1 MDNFMLW
8 TIFLYTALCFSI
20 YQGQEIQEFPPTFLK
35 VSKNLPLQRLLVE
48 WDVSDLAHKF
58 ELEMVFDIQV
68 SRTEEMNVV
77 WTEYYNTTLSK
88 LKKTLHWS
96 WDSELPLEC
105 MSHSV
110 RIRSMVNDERF
121 SKLWS
126 RWSQWETVLGLDTSD
141 DNTPYI
147 FPEDKVVEEGSNVTF
162 CCIGG
167 KDSRIEYLLFNY
179 TDYYYPDSNTSQQNM
194 VITMKK
200 VLHAEV
206 PGIPVFCK
214 ISGKENKKYS
224 ATLLFV
230 GKPPYEP
237 EDISCDTRDIKTLTC
252 TWNPGKNTYLYGAH
266 STKYH
271 LFERFSQKTFCY
283 QETAHY
289 LEPIHCSWAID
300 QQMIYNLTLTAQNPL
315 GKRSANFVLDVA
327 HRVHPYPPSDLSV
340 EHMKA
345 TEVSLYW
352 RMQPKYKA
360 IKLLCQ
366 IENRHPSG
374 QVELHNS
381 SPVQSNSYPH
391 LTLGGLQPFTY
402 YNFRMRCGAASHFWK
417 WSEWSKTLRVRTNEA
432 APSGKLDVWR
442 EVTPVLGGRNV
453 TLFWKPSPDF
463 RANGGDI
470 SFEITWEKLKKASEL
485 EHISISALQNS
496 TTISIDNHS
505 YKISVAARN
514 NINSSL
520 PSVMII
526 SRATDNGA
534 EEKVDRTDLE
544 EERVNGTVD
553 GIYISW
559 KATNAFDGYIVDWC
573 NFPRSQHCDF
583 QWKRFDFNTS
593 SCFIKSAAFMPG
605 VRYNFR
611 VYGSLANEDFF
622 LGKKVGYTKEL
633 APRLNPQGE
642 IAEMTS
648 HTVTVTWD
656 SYPVNESQPGFIRGY
671 HVYVKTMEE
680 ECSLKGSAKHA
691 LSDGS
696 VLCKYT
702 IENPEEKRY
711 VVKHLMPETT
721 YALAVK
727 AYTGGGETPIDAYI
741 NVDTLHDSKIYLPVL
756 LVIIPFVVITAVCF
770 WKIKWV
776 KDCCYPEIPNP
787 NKSQVLSFNG
797 LKLNSE
803 AVLKLS
809 DCIPDTVVLENT
821 SEANTLQ
828 LRSHGTIL
836 ESESK
841 VINPSWVY
849 FIQNEVGNLMCTQ
862 SAPEACTSFENL
874 AYSSQTAL
882 GSSLY
887 QNLWMSEKSEPQ
899 LSILLYQPQHYIEI
913 LSKDTVT
920 SLREITE
927 REGSLRYISQM
938 EVPRSE
944 AKLSDLPH
952 FTEPIEHSSYKIQT
966 VLGSEL
972 VTSTSDEGIQ
982 SQDSSTS
989 SNSTALLLPGR
1000 H

>member
-1 MDNFMLW
+1 MDNFVLW

-48 WDVSDLAHKF
+48 WDVSDSAHKF

-105 MSHSV
+105 LSHSV

-402 YNFRMRCGAASHFWK
+402 YTFRMRCGAASHFWK

-453 TLFWKPSPDF
+453 TLFWKPLPDF

-526 SRATDNGA
+526 SRATDN
-534 EEKVDRTDLE
+534 
-544 EERVNGTVD
+544 
-553 GIYISW
+553 
-559 KATNAFDGYIVDWC
+559 
-573 NFPRSQHCDF
+573 
-583 QWKRFDFNTS
+583 
-593 SCFIKSAAFMPG
+593 AAFMPG

>member
-1 MDNFMLW
+1 
-8 TIFLYTALCFSI
+8 
-20 YQGQEIQEFPPTFLK
+20 
-35 VSKNLPLQRLLVE
+35 
-48 WDVSDLAHKF
+48 
-58 ELEMVFDIQV
+58 MVFDIQV

-167 KDSRIEYLLFNY
+167 KDNRIEYLLFNY
-179 TDYYYPDSNTSQQNM
+179 TDYYYPDSNISQRNM

-237 EDISCDTRDIKTLTC
+237 EDLSCDTRDIRTLTC

-271 LFERFSQKTFCY
+271 LFERFSRKTFCY

-315 GKRSANFVLDVA
+315 GKRSANFVIDVA

-391 LTLGGLQPFTY
+391 LTLSGLQPFTNY
-402 YNFRMRCGAASHFWK
+402 AFRMRCGAASHFWK

-453 TLFWKPSPDF
+453 TLFWKPLPDF

-470 SFEITWEKLKKASEL
+470 SFEITWEKLKKASEP

-505 YKISVAARN
+505 YKISVVARN
-514 NINSSL
+514 NINFSL

-593 SCFIKSAAFMPG
+593 SCFINSASFMPG

-741 NVDTLHDSKIYLPVL
+741 NVDTLHDFL

-828 LRSHGTIL
+828 LWSHGNIL

-938 EVPRSE
+938 EVPCSE

-952 FTEPIEHSSYKIQT
+952 STEPMEHSSYKIQT

>member
-1 MDNFMLW
+1 MAWQPLLWLPAHLRVPAVRGPVRITIAAGVGARLRDADREGHGGANDLRRWENERLLTERERYWYPQDRDWDLDQDRCQRSLDRDRLRESSGEGCLNPSRCQSLGGARERCALSGASSCRPTPGAATSFWAAGNCESAELELDQDQLWERCQDGVLEQHTIASLPLDGTCGMAAEFSWSLDLFDMLLLLGLFK
-8 TIFLYTALCFSI
+8 TLELTLPRLLLPLYMPPGEGEHLPAKE
-20 YQGQEIQEFPPTFLK
+20 EIQEFPPTFLK

-48 WDVSDLAHKF
+48 WDVSDSAHKF

-167 KDSRIEYLLFNY
+167 KDNRIEYLLFNY
-179 TDYYYPDSNTSQQNM
+179 TDYYYPDSNISQRNM

-237 EDISCDTRDIKTLTC
+237 EDLSCDTRDIRTLTC

-271 LFERFSQKTFCY
+271 LFERRNVQIFEAVSVGG
-283 QETAHY
+283 
-289 LEPIHCSWAID
+289 D
-300 QQMIYNLTLTAQNPL
+300 QV
-315 GKRSANFVLDVA
+315 KD
-327 HRVHPYPPSDLSV
+327 
-340 EHMKA
+340 
-345 TEVSLYW
+345 
-352 RMQPKYKA
+352 KA
-360 IKLLCQ
+360 IVRGK
-366 IENRHPSG
+366 
-374 QVELHNS
+374 HNS

-391 LTLGGLQPFTY
+391 LTLSGLQPFTNY
-402 YNFRMRCGAASHFWK
+402 AFRMRCGAASHFWK

-453 TLFWKPSPDF
+453 TLFWKPLPDF

-470 SFEITWEKLKKASEL
+470 SFEITWEKLKKASEP

-505 YKISVAARN
+505 YKISVVARN
-514 NINSSL
+514 NINFSL

-526 SRATDNGA
+526 SRATDNA
-534 EEKVDRTDLE
+534 
-544 EERVNGTVD
+544 
-553 GIYISW
+553 S
-559 KATNAFDGYIVDWC
+559 
-573 NFPRSQHCDF
+573 
-583 QWKRFDFNTS
+583 
-593 SCFIKSAAFMPG
+593 FMPG

-741 NVDTLHDSKIYLPVL
+741 NVDTLHDCEFRK
-756 LVIIPFVVITAVCF
+756 
-770 WKIKWV
+770 
-776 KDCCYPEIPNP
+776 
-787 NKSQVLSFNG
+787 
-797 LKLNSE
+797 
-803 AVLKLS
+803 
-809 DCIPDTVVLENT
+809 
-821 SEANTLQ
+821 
-828 LRSHGTIL
+828 
-836 ESESK
+836 
-841 VINPSWVY
+841 
-849 FIQNEVGNLMCTQ
+849 
-862 SAPEACTSFENL
+862 
-874 AYSSQTAL
+874 
-882 GSSLY
+882 
-887 QNLWMSEKSEPQ
+887 
-899 LSILLYQPQHYIEI
+899 
-913 LSKDTVT
+913 
-920 SLREITE
+920 
-927 REGSLRYISQM
+927 
-938 EVPRSE
+938 
-944 AKLSDLPH
+944 
-952 FTEPIEHSSYKIQT
+952 
-966 VLGSEL
+966 
-972 VTSTSDEGIQ
+972 
-982 SQDSSTS
+982 
-989 SNSTALLLPGR
+989 
-1000 H
+1000 

>member
-1 MDNFMLW
+1 MDHFVLQ
-8 TIFLYTALCFSI
+8 TILLYTALCFSI
-20 YQGQEIQEFPPTFLK
+20 YQGQETQEFLPTFLK
-35 VSKNLPLQRLLVE
+35 VSKNLSMQRLLVE

-68 SRTEEMNVV
+68 SRSEEMNVV

-88 LKKTLHWS
+88 LNKTLHWS

-121 SKLWS
+121 SKIWS

-141 DNTPYI
+141 DNTSYI

-167 KDSRIEYLLFNY
+167 KDSRILNILFNY
-179 TDYYYPDSNTSQQNM
+179 TDYYYPDSNTSQRNM
-194 VITMKK
+194 VITRNK
-200 VLHAEV
+200 VLHAEM
-206 PGIPVFCK
+206 PDIPVICN
-214 ISGKENKKYS
+214 ISGKGSKNYS
-224 ATLLFV
+224 ATLLYV
-230 GKPPYEP
+230 GKRPYEP
-237 EDISCDTRDIKTLTC
+237 KDLSCDTRDMKTLTC
-252 TWNPGKNTYLYGAH
+252 TWNPGENTYLYGSH

-271 LFERFSQKTFCY
+271 LFERFSQKTLCY
-283 QETAHY
+283 QKTATY

-300 QQMIYNLTLTAQNPL
+300 QQMIYNLTLTAQNAL
-315 GKRSANFVLDVA
+315 GERSANFVLDVA
-327 HRVHPYPPSDLSV
+327 QRVHPSPPSDLSV

-352 RMQPKYKA
+352 SMQPKHKA

-366 IENRHPSG
+366 MENRHPSG

-381 SPVQSNSYPH
+381 SVVESNSYPH
-391 LTLGGLQPFTY
+391 LTLGGLLPFTNY
-402 YNFRMRCGAASHFWK
+402 AFRMRCGAASHFWK

-442 EVTPVLGGRNV
+442 EVTPVWGGRNV
-453 TLFWKPSPDF
+453 TLFWKPFPDF
-463 RANGGDI
+463 RANGGSI
-470 SFEITWEKLKKASEL
+470 SFEISWEKLENASEP

-505 YKISVAARN
+505 YKVSVAARN
-514 NINSSL
+514 NITSSL

-534 EEKVDRTDLE
+534 EEKVDHTDLE

-593 SCFIKSAAFMPG
+593 SCLINSAAFMPG
-605 VRYNFR
+605 VRYSFR

-633 APRLNPQGE
+633 
-642 IAEMTS
+642 
-648 HTVTVTWD
+648 
-656 SYPVNESQPGFIRGY
+656 
-671 HVYVKTMEE
+671 
-680 ECSLKGSAKHA
+680 
-691 LSDGS
+691 DGT

-711 VVKHLMPETT
+711 MVKHLVPGTT
-721 YALAVK
+721 YALAVT
-727 AYTGGGETPIDAYI
+727 AYTGGGETPIEAYI
-741 NVDTLHDSKIYLPVL
+741 YVDTPHDSKIYLLVL
-756 LVIIPFVVITAVCF
+756 LVIIHFVLSGVCF
-770 WKIKWV
+770 WNIKWV
-776 KDCCYPEIPNP
+776 KDCCCSEIPNP
-787 NKSQVLSFNG
+787 NKSKVLSFNG

-803 AVLKLS
+803 AVMKLN
-809 DCIPDTVVLENT
+809 DCIPDTIVLENT

-828 LRSHGTIL
+828 LWSHGTIL

-849 FIQNEVGNLMCTQ
+849 FVQNEEGDLMCTQ

-913 LSKDTVT
+913 LSKDTVP

-944 AKLSDLPH
+944 VKLSDLPH
-952 FTEPIEHSSYKIQT
+952 STEPMEHSNDKIQT

-972 VTSTSDEGIQ
+972 VTSTSDEDVH

-989 SNSTALLLPGR
+989 SNSAVLLLLGR

>member
-1 MDNFMLW
+1 MDHFVLQ
-8 TIFLYTALCFSI
+8 TILLYTALCFNI
-20 YQGQEIQEFPPTFLK
+20 YQGQETQEFLPTFLK
-35 VSKNLPLQRLLVE
+35 VSRNLPLQRLLVE

-88 LKKTLHWS
+88 LNKTLHWS

-121 SKLWS
+121 PKIWS

-147 FPEDKVVEEGSNVTF
+147 FPDDKVVEEGSNVTF

-167 KDSRIEYLLFNY
+167 KDSRILNILFNY

-194 VITMKK
+194 VITMNK
-200 VLHAEV
+200 VLHAEM
-206 PGIPVFCK
+206 PGIPVFCN
-214 ISGKENKKYS
+214 ISGKGSKNYS
-224 ATLLFV
+224 GTLLFV
-230 GKPPYEP
+230 GKPPHEP
-237 EDISCDTRDIKTLTC
+237 KDLSCDTRDMKTLSC
-252 TWNPGKNTYLYGAH
+252 TWNPGENTYLYGRH

-271 LFERFSQKTFCY
+271 LFERFSQKTLCY
-283 QETAHY
+283 QETATY
-289 LEPIHCSWAID
+289 LEPINCSWAID

-315 GKRSANFVLDVA
+315 GERSANFVLDVA
-327 HRVHPYPPSDLSV
+327 HRVHPSPPSDLSV

-352 RMQPKYKA
+352 SMQPKHKA

-366 IENRHPSG
+366 MENRHPSG

-381 SPVQSNSYPH
+381 SVVQSNSYPH
-391 LTLGGLQPFTY
+391 LTLAGLQPFTNY
-402 YNFRMRCGAASHFWK
+402 AFRMRCGAASHFWK

-442 EVTPVLGGRNV
+442 EVTPVWGGRNV
-453 TLFWKPSPDF
+453 TLFWKPFPDF
-463 RANGGDI
+463 RANGGSI
-470 SFEITWEKLKKASEL
+470 SFEITWEKLKNASEP

-514 NINSSL
+514 NITSSL

-534 EEKVDRTDLE
+534 EEKVDHTDLE

-593 SCFIKSAAFMPG
+593 SCLINSAAFMPG
-605 VRYNFR
+605 VRYSFR

-633 APRLNPQGE
+633 APRLNPPGE
-642 IAEMTS
+642 ITEITS
-648 HTVTVTWD
+648 HTVTITWD
-656 SYPVNESQPGFIRGY
+656 SYPINESQPGFIRGY

-680 ECSLKGSAKHA
+680 ECSLKGSTKHA
-691 LSDGS
+691 LSDGT

-711 VVKHLMPETT
+711 VVKHLVPGTT

-741 NVDTLHDSKIYLPVL
+741 HVDTLHDSKIYLLVL
-756 LVIIPFVVITAVCF
+756 LVIIHFVLSAVCF

-776 KDCCYPEIPNP
+776 KDCCCPEIPNP
-787 NKSQVLSFNG
+787 NKSKVLSFNG

-803 AVLKLS
+803 AVMKLN
-809 DCIPDTVVLENT
+809 DCIPDTIVLENT

-828 LRSHGTIL
+828 LWSHGTIL

-841 VINPSWVY
+841 VVNPSWVY
-849 FIQNEVGNLMCTQ
+849 FVQNEEGDLMCTQ

-913 LSKDTVT
+913 LSKDTVP

-938 EVPRSE
+938 EVPHSE
-944 AKLSDLPH
+944 VKLSDLPH
-952 FTEPIEHSSYKIQT
+952 STEPMEHSNDKIQT

-972 VTSTSDEGIQ
+972 VTSTSDEDVH

-989 SNSTALLLPGR
+989 SNSAVLLLLGQ

>member
-1 MDNFMLW
+1 MTVLG
-8 TIFLYTALCFSI
+8 CK
-20 YQGQEIQEFPPTFLK
+20 QEFLPTFLK
-35 VSKNLPLQRLLVE
+35 VSKNLTLQRLLVE
-48 WDVSDLAHKF
+48 WDVSDSAHKF

-68 SRTEEMNVV
+68 SRTEEMNVI

-126 RWSQWETVLGLDTSD
+126 RWSQWETVLGKQN

-162 CCIGG
+162 CCTGG
-167 KDSRIEYLLFNY
+167 KESRIEYFLFNY
-179 TDYYYPDSNTSQQNM
+179 TNYYYPDSNTSQRNM
-194 VITMKK
+194 VISMNK

-206 PGIPVFCK
+206 P
-214 ISGKENKKYS
+214 E
-224 ATLLFV
+224 
-230 GKPPYEP
+230 PPHEP
-237 EDISCDTRDIKTLTC
+237 KDLSCDTWDMKTLTC
-252 TWNPGKNTYLYGAH
+252 TWNPGENTYLYGKNKPV
-266 STKYH
+266 SFSS
-271 LFERFSQKTFCY
+271 FERFSQKTFCY
-283 QETAHY
+283 QETEHY
-289 LEPIHCSWAID
+289 LEPIRCSWAID
-300 QQMIYNLTLTAQNPL
+300 QQMIYNLTLTAENPL
-315 GKRSANFVLDVA
+315 GKRSAHFVLDVA
-327 HRVHPYPPSDLSV
+327 HRGKGFSAPF
-340 EHMKA
+340 
-345 TEVSLYW
+345 
-352 RMQPKYKA
+352 
-360 IKLLCQ
+360 
-366 IENRHPSG
+366 
-374 QVELHNS
+374 
-381 SPVQSNSYPH
+381 VQSNSYPH
-391 LTLGGLQPFTY
+391 LTLGGLQPFTNY
-402 YNFRMRCGAASHFWK
+402 AFRIRCGAASHFWK
-417 WSEWSKTLRVRTNEA
+417 WSEWSKTLEVRTNEA
-432 APSGKLDVWR
+432 GKLDVWR

-453 TLFWKPSPDF
+453 TLFWKPLPDF
-463 RANGGDI
+463 RANGGGI
-470 SFEITWEKLKKASEL
+470 SFEITWEKLEKASEPQ
-485 EHISISALQNS
+485 HSSISALQNS

-505 YKISVAARN
+505 YKISLAARN
-514 NINSSL
+514 SINSSL

-526 SRATDNGA
+526 SQATDS
-534 EEKVDRTDLE
+534 EKVDRTDLE

-593 SCFIKSAAFMPG
+593 SCLINSAAFMPG
-605 VRYNFR
+605 VRYSFR

-648 HTVTVTWD
+648 HTLTVNWD
-656 SYPVNESQPGFIRGY
+656 SYPINESQPGFIRGY

-680 ECSLKGSAKHA
+680 ESMCHPYFSAA
-691 LSDGS
+691 ADGS

-741 NVDTLHDSKIYLPVL
+741 NADTLHDCDFL
-756 LVIIPFVVITAVCF
+756 LVCGFSR
-770 WKIKWV
+770 V
-776 KDCCYPEIPNP
+776 KDCCCPDIPNP
-787 NKSQVLSFNG
+787 NRSKVLSFNG
-797 LKLNSE
+797 LKVNNCLLIALQLNSE
-803 AVLKLS
+803 AVLKPS
-809 DCIPDTVVLENT
+809 DCIPDTIVLENT

-828 LRSHGTIL
+828 LWSHGSIL

-849 FIQNEVGNLMCTQ
+849 FVQNEEGDLMCTQ

-913 LSKDTVT
+913 LSKDSVT
-920 SLREITE
+920 SLREITK
-927 REGSLRYISQM
+927 REGSLRYTSQM
-938 EVPRSE
+938 EVPRSD

-952 FTEPIEHSSYKIQT
+952 STEPMEHSSYKIQT

-972 VTSTSDEGIQ
+972 VTSTSDEDIH

-989 SNSTALLLPGR
+989 SNSTVLLLPGR

>member
-1 MDNFMLW
+1 MDHFVLQ
-8 TIFLYTALCFSI
+8 TILLHTALCFSI
-20 YQGQEIQEFPPTFLK
+20 YQGQETQEFLPTFLK

-88 LKKTLHWS
+88 LNKTLHWS

-167 KDSRIEYLLFNY
+167 KDSQILNFLFNY
-179 TDYYYPDSNTSQQNM
+179 TDDYCPDSNTSQRNM
-194 VITMKK
+194 VITMNK

-206 PGIPVFCK
+206 PGIPVFCN
-214 ISGKENKKYS
+214 ISGKGSKSYS

-230 GKPPYEP
+230 GK
-237 EDISCDTRDIKTLTC
+237 T
-252 TWNPGKNTYLYGAH
+252 
-266 STKYH
+266 
-271 LFERFSQKTFCY
+271 
-283 QETAHY
+283 ETY

-315 GKRSANFVLDVA
+315 GERSANFVLDVA
-327 HRVHPYPPSDLSV
+327 HRVHPSPPSDLSV

-352 RMQPKYKA
+352 SMQPKHKA

-381 SPVQSNSYPH
+381 SVVQSNSYPH
-391 LTLGGLQPFTY
+391 LTLGGLQPFTNY
-402 YNFRMRCGAASHFWK
+402 AFRMRCGAASHFWK

-453 TLFWKPSPDF
+453 TLFWKPFSDF
-463 RANGGDI
+463 RANGGGI
-470 SFEITWEKLKKASEL
+470 SFELTWEKLEKASEP

-496 TTISIDNHS
+496 TTIFIDNHS

-514 NINSSL
+514 NITSSL

-526 SRATDNGA
+526 SRAKDNGA
-534 EEKVDRTDLE
+534 EEKVDHTDLE

-559 KATNAFDGYIVDWC
+559 KATNAFDGYIVDWY

-593 SCFIKSAAFMPG
+593 SCLINSAAFMPG
-605 VRYNFR
+605 VRYSFR

-633 APRLNPQGE
+633 APRLSPQGE
-642 IAEMTS
+642 ITEMTS
-648 HTVTVTWD
+648 HTVTITWD
-656 SYPVNESQPGFIRGY
+656 SYPINESQPGFIRGY

-680 ECSLKGSAKHA
+680 ECSLKGSTKHA
-691 LSDGS
+691 LSDGT

-711 VVKHLMPETT
+711 VVKHLMPGTT

-741 NVDTLHDSKIYLPVL
+741 HVDTLHDSKIYLPVL
-756 LVIIPFVVITAVCF
+756 LVIIHFVLISAVCF

-776 KDCCYPEIPNP
+776 KDCCCPEIPNP
-787 NKSQVLSFNG
+787 NKSRVLSFNG

-803 AVLKLS
+803 AVMKLS
-809 DCIPDTVVLENT
+809 DCIPDTIVLENT

-828 LRSHGTIL
+828 LWSHGTIL

-849 FIQNEVGNLMCTQ
+849 FVQNEEGDLMCTQ
-862 SAPEACTSFENL
+862 SASEACTSFENL

-887 QNLWMSEKSEPQ
+887 QNLWISEKSEPQ
-899 LSILLYQPQHYIEI
+899 LSVLLYQPQHYIEI

-944 AKLSDLPH
+944 VKLSDLPH
-952 FTEPIEHSSYKIQT
+952 STEPMEHSSYKIQT

-972 VTSTSDEGIQ
+972 VTSTSDEDIN

-989 SNSTALLLPGR
+989 SNSTVLLLLGQ

>member
-1 MDNFMLW
+1 MDHFVLQ
-8 TIFLYTALCFSI
+8 TILLYTALCFSI
-20 YQGQEIQEFPPTFLK
+20 YQGQETQEFLPTFLK
-35 VSKNLPLQRLLVE
+35 VSKNLSMQRLLVE

-68 SRTEEMNVV
+68 SRSEEMNVV

-88 LKKTLHWS
+88 LNKTLHWS

-121 SKLWS
+121 SKIWS

-141 DNTPYI
+141 DNTSYI

-167 KDSRIEYLLFNY
+167 KDSRILNILFNY
-179 TDYYYPDSNTSQQNM
+179 TDYYYPDSNTSQRNM
-194 VITMKK
+194 VITRNK
-200 VLHAEV
+200 VLHAEM
-206 PGIPVFCK
+206 PDIPVICN
-214 ISGKENKKYS
+214 ISGKGSKNYS
-224 ATLLFV
+224 ATLLYV
-230 GKPPYEP
+230 GKRPYEP
-237 EDISCDTRDIKTLTC
+237 KDLSCDTRDMKTLTC
-252 TWNPGKNTYLYGAH
+252 TWNPGENTYLYGSH

-271 LFERFSQKTFCY
+271 LFERFSQKTLCY
-283 QETAHY
+283 QKTATY

-300 QQMIYNLTLTAQNPL
+300 QQMIYNLTLTAQNAL
-315 GKRSANFVLDVA
+315 GERSANFVLDVA
-327 HRVHPYPPSDLSV
+327 QRVHPSPPSDLSV

-352 RMQPKYKA
+352 SMQPKHKA

-366 IENRHPSG
+366 MENRHPSG

-381 SPVQSNSYPH
+381 SVVESNSYPH
-391 LTLGGLQPFTY
+391 LTLGGLLPFTNY
-402 YNFRMRCGAASHFWK
+402 AFRMRCGAASHFWK

-442 EVTPVLGGRNV
+442 EVTPVWGGRNV
-453 TLFWKPSPDF
+453 TLFWKPFPDF
-463 RANGGDI
+463 RANGGSI
-470 SFEITWEKLKKASEL
+470 SFEISWEKLENASEP

-505 YKISVAARN
+505 YKVSVAARN
-514 NINSSL
+514 NITSSL

-534 EEKVDRTDLE
+534 EEKVDHTDLE

-593 SCFIKSAAFMPG
+593 SCLINSAAFMPG
-605 VRYNFR
+605 VRYSFR

-633 APRLNPQGE
+633 APSINLLEE
-642 IAEMTS
+642 ITEMTS
-648 HTVTVTWD
+648 HTVTITWD
-656 SYPVNESQPGFIRGY
+656 SYPINESQPGFIRGY

-680 ECSLKGSAKHA
+680 ECSLKGSTKHA
-691 LSDGS
+691 LSDGT

-711 VVKHLMPETT
+711 MVKHLVPGTT
-721 YALAVK
+721 YALAVT
-727 AYTGGGETPIDAYI
+727 AYTGGGETPIEAYI
-741 NVDTLHDSKIYLPVL
+741 YVDTPHDSKIYLLVL
-756 LVIIPFVVITAVCF
+756 LVIIHFVLSGVCF
-770 WKIKWV
+770 WNIKWV
-776 KDCCYPEIPNP
+776 KDCCCSEIPNP
-787 NKSQVLSFNG
+787 NKSKVLSFNG

-803 AVLKLS
+803 AVMKLN
-809 DCIPDTVVLENT
+809 DCIPDTIVLENT

-828 LRSHGTIL
+828 LWSHGTIL

-849 FIQNEVGNLMCTQ
+849 FVQNEEGDLMCTQ

-913 LSKDTVT
+913 LSKDTVP

-944 AKLSDLPH
+944 VKLSDLPH
-952 FTEPIEHSSYKIQT
+952 STEPMEHSNDKIQT

-972 VTSTSDEGIQ
+972 VTSTSDEDVH

-989 SNSTALLLPGR
+989 SNSAVLLLLGR

>member
-1 MDNFMLW
+1 MDHSVLQ
-8 TIFLYTALCFSI
+8 TILLYTALCFSI
-20 YQGQEIQEFPPTFLK
+20 YQGQETQEFLPTFLK
-35 VSKNLPLQRLLVE
+35 VSRNLPLQRLLVE
-48 WDVSDLAHKF
+48 WDVSDLAHQF

-68 SRTEEMNVV
+68 SRSEEMNVV

-88 LKKTLHWS
+88 LNKTLHWS

-141 DNTPYI
+141 DYTPYI

-167 KDSRIEYLLFNY
+167 KDSRILNFLFNY
-179 TDYYYPDSNTSQQNM
+179 TDYYYPDSNTSQRNM
-194 VITMKK
+194 VITMNK
-200 VLHAEV
+200 VLHAEM
-206 PGIPVFCK
+206 PGIPAFCNL
-214 ISGKENKKYS
+214 SGKGNKNYS

-230 GKPPYEP
+230 GSK
-237 EDISCDTRDIKTLTC
+237 S
-252 TWNPGKNTYLYGAH
+252 
-266 STKYH
+266 
-271 LFERFSQKTFCY
+271 SQKTLCY
-283 QETAHY
+283 QETEPD
-289 LEPIHCSWAID
+289 LEPIRCSWAIG

-315 GKRSANFVLDVA
+315 GERSANFVLDVA
-327 HRVHPYPPSDLSV
+327 LRVHPFPPSDLSV
-340 EHMKA
+340 EDMKA
-345 TEVSLYW
+345 TEVNLYW
-352 RMQPKYKA
+352 SMQPKHKA

-374 QVELHNS
+374 EVELHNS
-381 SPVQSNSYPH
+381 SVVQSNSYPH
-391 LTLGGLQPFTY
+391 LTLGGLQPFTNY
-402 YNFRMRCGAASHFWK
+402 AFRMRCGAASHFWK
-417 WSEWSKTLRVRTNEA
+417 WSEWSKTIRVRTNEA

-453 TLFWKPSPDF
+453 TLFWKPFPDY
-463 RANGGDI
+463 RANSGSI
-470 SFEITWEKLKKASEL
+470 SFEITWEKLEKASEP

-514 NINSSL
+514 NIASSL
-520 PSVMII
+520 PSVIII
-526 SRATDNGA
+526 SRVTDNGA
-534 EEKVDRTDLE
+534 EEKVDHTDLE

-553 GIYISW
+553 GIYIPW
-559 KATNAFDGYIVDWC
+559 KATNAFNGYIVDWC

-593 SCFIKSAAFMPG
+593 SCLINSAAFMPG
-605 VRYNFR
+605 VRYSFR

-642 IAEMTS
+642 ITEMTS
-648 HTVTVTWD
+648 HTVTITWD
-656 SYPVNESQPGFIRGY
+656 SYPMNESQPGFIRGY

-680 ECSLKGSAKHA
+680 ECSLKGSTKHA
-691 LSDGS
+691 LSDGT

-721 YALAVK
+721 YALAVT

-741 NVDTLHDSKIYLPVL
+741 RVDTLHDSKIYLLVL
-756 LVIIPFVVITAVCF
+756 LVMIHFVLLSAVCF
-770 WKIKWV
+770 WKIKWM
-776 KDCCYPEIPNP
+776 KDCCCPEIPNP
-787 NKSQVLSFNG
+787 NKSKALSCNG

-803 AVLKLS
+803 AVMKLS
-809 DCIPDTVVLENT
+809 DCIPDTIVLENT

-828 LRSHGTIL
+828 LWSHGTIL
-836 ESESK
+836 GSESK

-849 FIQNEVGNLMCTQ
+849 FVQNEEGDLMCTQ

-899 LSILLYQPQHYIEI
+899 LPILSYQPQHYIEI
-913 LSKDTVT
+913 PSKDTVT

-927 REGSLRYISQM
+927 REDSLRYISQM
-938 EVPRSE
+938 EVPHSE
-944 AKLSDLPH
+944 VKLSNLPH
-952 FTEPIEHSSYKIQT
+952 STEPLEHSSYKIQT

-972 VTSTSDEGIQ
+972 VTSTSDEDIH

-989 SNSTALLLPGR
+989 SSSTVLLLLGR

>member
-1 MDNFMLW
+1 MNRSLSLPLTVLGCKQATFF
-8 TIFLYTALCFSI
+8 IREFL
-20 YQGQEIQEFPPTFLK
+20 PTFLK
-35 VSKNLPLQRLLVE
+35 VSRNLPLQRLLVE

-68 SRTEEMNVV
+68 SRTEEMDVV

-88 LKKTLHWS
+88 LNKTLHWS

-121 SKLWS
+121 PKIWS
-126 RWSQWETVLGLDTSD
+126 RWSQWETVLGKQN

-167 KDSRIEYLLFNY
+167 KDSRILNILFNY
-179 TDYYYPDSNTSQQNM
+179 TDYYYPDSNTSQRNM
-194 VITMKK
+194 VITMNK
-200 VLHAEV
+200 VLHAEI
-206 PGIPVFCK
+206 PGIPVFCN
-214 ISGKENKKYS
+214 ISGKGSKNYS

-237 EDISCDTRDIKTLTC
+237 KDLSCDTRDMKTLTC
-252 TWNPGKNTYLYGAH
+252 TWNPGENTYLYG
-266 STKYH
+266 
-271 LFERFSQKTFCY
+271 FSQKTLCY
-283 QETAHY
+283 QETATY

-315 GKRSANFVLDVA
+315 GERSANFVLDVA
-327 HRVHPYPPSDLSV
+327 QRGKDFSAPF
-340 EHMKA
+340 
-345 TEVSLYW
+345 
-352 RMQPKYKA
+352 
-360 IKLLCQ
+360 
-366 IENRHPSG
+366 
-374 QVELHNS
+374 
-381 SPVQSNSYPH
+381 VQSNSYPH
-391 LTLGGLQPFTY
+391 LTLAGLQPFTNY
-402 YNFRMRCGAASHFWK
+402 AFRMRCGAASHFWK

-432 APSGKLDVWR
+432 DLEIFSVFSQP
-442 EVTPVLGGRNV
+442 
-453 TLFWKPSPDF
+453 FPDF
-463 RANGGDI
+463 RANGGSI
-470 SFEITWEKLKKASEL
+470 SFEITWEKLENTSEP

-514 NINSSL
+514 NITSSL

-526 SRATDNGA
+526 SR
-534 EEKVDRTDLE
+534 VDHTDLE

-553 GIYISW
+553 GICISW

-583 QWKRFDFNTS
+583 QWKRFDFNTA
-593 SCFIKSAAFMPG
+593 SCLINSAAFMPG
-605 VRYNFR
+605 VRYSFR

-633 APRLNPQGE
+633 APRLNPPGE
-642 IAEMTS
+642 ITEMTS
-648 HTVTVTWD
+648 HTVTITWD
-656 SYPVNESQPGFIRGY
+656 SYRINESQPGFIRGY

-680 ECSLKGSAKHA
+680 ESMCHPYFSAPA
-691 LSDGS
+691 DGT

-711 VVKHLMPETT
+711 VVKHLVPGTT

-727 AYTGGGETPIDAYI
+727 AYTAGGETPIDAYI
-741 NVDTLHDSKIYLPVL
+741 HVDTLHDCDFL
-756 LVIIPFVVITAVCF
+756 LVCLWFSR
-770 WKIKWV
+770 V
-776 KDCCYPEIPNP
+776 KDCCCPEIPNP
-787 NKSQVLSFNG
+787 NKSKVLSFNG

-803 AVLKLS
+803 AVMKLN
-809 DCIPDTVVLENT
+809 DCIPDTIILENT
-821 SEANTLQ
+821 LEANTLQ
-828 LRSHGTIL
+828 LWSHGTIL

-849 FIQNEVGNLMCTQ
+849 FVQNEEGDLMCTQ

-913 LSKDTVT
+913 LSKDTVP

-927 REGSLRYISQM
+927 SEGSLRYISQI
-938 EVPRSE
+938 EVPHSE
-944 AKLSDLPH
+944 VKLSDLPH
-952 FTEPIEHSSYKIQT
+952 STEPMEHSNDKIQT

-972 VTSTSDEGIQ
+972 VTSTSDEDVH

-989 SNSTALLLPGR
+989 SNSAVLLLLGQ

>member
-1 MDNFMLW
+1 MDHFVLQ
-8 TIFLYTALCFSI
+8 TILLYTALCFSI
-20 YQGQEIQEFPPTFLK
+20 YQGQETQEFLPTFLK
-35 VSKNLPLQRLLVE
+35 VSKNLSMQRLLVE

-68 SRTEEMNVV
+68 SRSEEMNVV

-88 LKKTLHWS
+88 LNKTLHWS

-121 SKLWS
+121 SKIWS

-141 DNTPYI
+141 DNTSYI

-167 KDSRIEYLLFNY
+167 KDSRILNILFNY
-179 TDYYYPDSNTSQQNM
+179 TDYYYPDSNTSQRNM
-194 VITMKK
+194 VITRNK
-200 VLHAEV
+200 VLHAEM
-206 PGIPVFCK
+206 PDIPVICN
-214 ISGKENKKYS
+214 ISGKGSKNYS
-224 ATLLFV
+224 ATLLYV
-230 GKPPYEP
+230 GKRPYEP
-237 EDISCDTRDIKTLTC
+237 KDLSCDTRDMKTLTC
-252 TWNPGKNTYLYGAH
+252 TWNPGENTYLYGSH

-271 LFERFSQKTFCY
+271 LFERFSQKTLCY
-283 QETAHY
+283 QKTATY

-300 QQMIYNLTLTAQNPL
+300 QQMIYNLTLTAQNAL
-315 GKRSANFVLDVA
+315 GERSANFVLDVA
-327 HRVHPYPPSDLSV
+327 QRVHPSPPSDLSV

-352 RMQPKYKA
+352 SMQPKHKA

-366 IENRHPSG
+366 MENRHPSG
-374 QVELHNS
+374 QVEL
-381 SPVQSNSYPH
+381 
-391 LTLGGLQPFTY
+391 PF
-402 YNFRMRCGAASHFWK
+402 
-417 WSEWSKTLRVRTNEA
+417 
-432 APSGKLDVWR
+432 
-442 EVTPVLGGRNV
+442 
-453 TLFWKPSPDF
+453 PDF
-463 RANGGDI
+463 RANGGSI
-470 SFEITWEKLKKASEL
+470 SFEISWEKLENASEP

-505 YKISVAARN
+505 YKVSVAARN
-514 NINSSL
+514 NITSSL

-534 EEKVDRTDLE
+534 EEKVDHTDLE

-593 SCFIKSAAFMPG
+593 SCLINSAAFMPG
-605 VRYNFR
+605 VRYSFR

-633 APRLNPQGE
+633 APSINLLEE
-642 IAEMTS
+642 ITEMTS
-648 HTVTVTWD
+648 HTVTITWD
-656 SYPVNESQPGFIRGY
+656 SYPINESQPGFIRGY

-680 ECSLKGSAKHA
+680 ECSLKGSTKHA
-691 LSDGS
+691 LSDGT

-711 VVKHLMPETT
+711 MVKHLVPGTT
-721 YALAVK
+721 YALAVT
-727 AYTGGGETPIDAYI
+727 AYTGGGETPIEAYI
-741 NVDTLHDSKIYLPVL
+741 YVDTPHDSKIYLLVL
-756 LVIIPFVVITAVCF
+756 LVIIHFVLSGVCF
-770 WKIKWV
+770 WNIKWV
-776 KDCCYPEIPNP
+776 KDCCCSEIPNP
-787 NKSQVLSFNG
+787 NKSKVLSFNG

-803 AVLKLS
+803 AVMKLN
-809 DCIPDTVVLENT
+809 DCIPDTIVLENT

-828 LRSHGTIL
+828 LWSHGTIL

-849 FIQNEVGNLMCTQ
+849 FVQNEEGDLMCTQ

-913 LSKDTVT
+913 LSKDTVP

-944 AKLSDLPH
+944 VKLSDLPH
-952 FTEPIEHSSYKIQT
+952 STEPMEHSNDKIQT

-972 VTSTSDEGIQ
+972 VTSTSDEDVH

-989 SNSTALLLPGR
+989 SNSAVLLLLGR

>member
-1 MDNFMLW
+1 LKHLSPIQ
-8 TIFLYTALCFSI
+8 TLIFTTPLCDR
-20 YQGQEIQEFPPTFLK
+20 QKVQEFLPTFLK
-35 VSKNLPLQRLLVE
+35 VSRNLPLQRLLVE
-48 WDVSDLAHKF
+48 WDVSDLAHQF

-68 SRTEEMNVV
+68 SRSEEMNVV

-88 LKKTLHWS
+88 LNKTLHWS

-126 RWSQWETVLGLDTSD
+126 RWSQWETVLGKQNDY
-141 DNTPYI
+141 TPYI

-167 KDSRIEYLLFNY
+167 KDSRILNFLFNY
-179 TDYYYPDSNTSQQNM
+179 TDYCYPDSNTSQRNM
-194 VITMKK
+194 VITMNK
-200 VLHAEV
+200 VLHAEM
-206 PGIPVFCK
+206 PGIPAFCNL
-214 ISGKENKKYS
+214 SGKGNKNYS

-230 GKPPYEP
+230 GKPPHEP
-237 EDISCDTRDIKTLTC
+237 KDLSCDTRDMTTLTC
-252 TWNPGKNTYLYGAH
+252 TWNPGEDTYLYG
-266 STKYH
+266 S
-271 LFERFSQKTFCY
+271 SQKTLCY
-283 QETAHY
+283 QETETD
-289 LEPIHCSWAID
+289 LEPIRCSWAIG

-315 GKRSANFVLDVA
+315 GERSANFVLDV
-327 HRVHPYPPSDLSV
+327 
-340 EHMKA
+340 
-345 TEVSLYW
+345 
-352 RMQPKYKA
+352 
-360 IKLLCQ
+360 
-366 IENRHPSG
+366 
-374 QVELHNS
+374 HNS
-381 SPVQSNSYPH
+381 SVVQSNSYPH
-391 LTLGGLQPFTY
+391 LTLGGLQPFTNY
-402 YNFRMRCGAASHFWK
+402 AFRMRCGAASHFWK
-417 WSEWSKTLRVRTNEA
+417 WSEWSKTIRQLCFI
-432 APSGKLDVWR
+432 

-453 TLFWKPSPDF
+453 TLFWKVSL
-463 RANGGDI
+463 GI
-470 SFEITWEKLKKASEL
+470 SFEITWEKLKKTSEP

-514 NINSSL
+514 NIASSL
-520 PSVMII
+520 PSVIII
-526 SRATDNGA
+526 SRVTDN
-534 EEKVDRTDLE
+534 EKVDHTDLE

-553 GIYISW
+553 GIYIPW
-559 KATNAFDGYIVDWC
+559 KATNAFNGYIVDWC

-593 SCFIKSAAFMPG
+593 SCLINSAAFMPG
-605 VRYNFR
+605 VRYSFR

-642 IAEMTS
+642 ITEMTS
-648 HTVTVTWD
+648 HTVTITWD
-656 SYPVNESQPGFIRGY
+656 SYPMNESQPGFIRGY

-680 ECSLKGSAKHA
+680 ECSLKGSTKHA
-691 LSDGS
+691 LSDGT

-727 AYTGGGETPIDAYI
+727 AYTGGGETPIDGYI
-741 NVDTLHDSKIYLPVL
+741 RVDTLHDFPYL
-756 LVIIPFVVITAVCF
+756 FVCVF
-770 WKIKWV
+770 SRM
-776 KDCCYPEIPNP
+776 KDCCCPEIPNP
-787 NKSQVLSFNG
+787 NKSKALSCNG

-803 AVLKLS
+803 AVMKLS
-809 DCIPDTVVLENT
+809 DCIPDTIVLENT

-828 LRSHGTIL
+828 LWSHGTIL
-836 ESESK
+836 GSESK

-849 FIQNEVGNLMCTQ
+849 FVQNEEGDLMCTQ

-899 LSILLYQPQHYIEI
+899 LSILSYQPQHYIEI
-913 LSKDTVT
+913 PSKDTVT

-927 REGSLRYISQM
+927 REDSLRYISQM
-938 EVPRSE
+938 EVPHSE
-944 AKLSDLPH
+944 VKLSNLPH
-952 FTEPIEHSSYKIQT
+952 STEPLEHSSYKIQT

-972 VTSTSDEGIQ
+972 VTSTSDEDIH

-989 SNSTALLLPGR
+989 SSSTVLLLLGR